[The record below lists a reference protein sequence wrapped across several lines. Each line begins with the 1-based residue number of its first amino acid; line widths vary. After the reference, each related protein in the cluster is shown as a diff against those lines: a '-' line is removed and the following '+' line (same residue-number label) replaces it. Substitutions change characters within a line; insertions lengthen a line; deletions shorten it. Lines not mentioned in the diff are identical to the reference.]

1 MEYNYEEWEE
11 RMNAFEDLV
20 QKNLEEMKKCKADL
34 EKLRNVIDMEEVR
47 KYKSEMKQMRK
58 EMAELVKTG
67 RYIRDDQRLVLSAPE
82 IIIGDVDPFGV
93 MNEFTRSKVIL
104 RGSVVSLEAPGE
116 VGRVNLRASTIYER
130 AENPGIDGLEHEIVS
145 RSEII
150 NQARNYVIETTKD
163 GLFPCLESWKDDTG
177 ISILSDSSVHIG
189 ALLTNEKN
197 GRNIMGGRGQRDAG
211 VAGEDQ
217 RECVQQDGG
226 EIRPLVKMKEKL
238 LKEENGARVNYQELE
253 WIDSRLSYLMK
264 SLAEDC
270 YKYYM
275 SLSELAE
282 TNRALNLLEYYEAA
296 RSIHEED
303 FKKYSTGTS
312 VTIAS
317 ENISISSVD
326 GEGNLRDNPG
336 AGINL
341 KANNIKLGAI
351 EADGSLKENGHINIK
366 AKNIDMVTAGMK
378 NIEYES
384 PTKLKSYTLENEGNF
399 RVQSKNITLESVD
412 YQMAEEKFSEKQLTP
427 DSRISLRSKSIDLS
441 TMNAANMEKDE
452 NGKITKANYTAE
464 GDIIVNTKKLAVV
477 SADYDIENGEVKEKS
492 LTKDS
497 QLFIRTEKTELSAT
511 ETNGD
516 AKGSVSINAKD
527 IALKSMDVN
536 EDDRSDNAIAYEG
549 TMSLVTNKIN
559 LFTSESIQLQSP
571 KIGLFADETIE
582 AQQGNGESALQLSG
596 GNVAVGANM
605 TQVYGDTEVRGELKT
620 PQATIDNLEV
630 KAELKSPYIADG
642 MAAPVPSAGNLDT
655 KLEKDKYEDIREEL
669 NKQQT
674 EDTPP
679 PYFNTEDWDF

>member
-211 VAGEDQ
+211 VAAADHKESF
-217 RECVQQDGG
+217 QQDLD

-270 YKYYM
+270 YKYYI

-452 NGKITKANYTAE
+452 NGKITKANYMAE

-655 KLEKDKYEDIREEL
+655 KLEKDKYEDIREKL

>member
-211 VAGEDQ
+211 VAAADHKESF
-217 RECVQQDGG
+217 QQDLD

-630 KAELKSPYIADG
+630 KAELKSPNISDG

>member
-211 VAGEDQ
+211 VAAADHKESF
-217 RECVQQDGG
+217 QQDLD

-351 EADGSLKENGHINIK
+351 EADGSLKENGHITIK

>member
-211 VAGEDQ
+211 VAAADHKESF
-217 RECVQQDGG
+217 QQDLD
-226 EIRPLVKMKEKL
+226 EIRPLVKMKKKL

>member
-197 GRNIMGGRGQRDAG
+197 GRNIMGGRGQREAG
-211 VAGEDQ
+211 VAAADHKESF
-217 RECVQQDGG
+217 QQDLD

>member
-211 VAGEDQ
+211 VAAADHKESF
-217 RECVQQDGG
+217 QQDLD